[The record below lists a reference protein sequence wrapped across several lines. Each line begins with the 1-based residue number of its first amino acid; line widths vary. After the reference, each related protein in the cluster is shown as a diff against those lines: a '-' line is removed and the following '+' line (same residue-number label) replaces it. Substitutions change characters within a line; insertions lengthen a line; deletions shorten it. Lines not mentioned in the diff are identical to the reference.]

1 MKAITREDGFTLTE
15 LLVVMA
21 LFSVI
26 IISFY
31 SVMFS
36 GQRGA
41 TTAQNVSRISQEAR
55 LGFNRMVR
63 DAREAGVLDA
73 ATETSFT
80 VSVDFTGDGEYTAAD
95 FEIVT
100 YSYNDAADQITISN
114 GITTETLIEGVEQI
128 GTTPV
133 FSYASNL
140 LEYDGADGSV
150 PDGLTTV
157 EELDAAQGVGATL
170 TPDKLGY
177 LTSITFSFRVRAGDR
192 VTDFYTQAQLRNRR

>member
-1 MKAITREDGFTLTE
+1 MKTMRRENGFTLTE
-15 LLVVMA
+15 LLVVMG

-26 IISFY
+26 IVSFY

-41 TTAQNVSRISQEAR
+41 TTAQDVSRISQEAR

-63 DAREAGVLDA
+63 DAREAGVLNA
-73 ATETSFT
+73 ATPTSFT
-80 VSVDFTGDGEYTAAD
+80 VSVDFDGDGEYSGAD

-100 YSYNDAADQITISN
+100 YSYDDPADRITISN
-114 GITTETLIEGVEQI
+114 GTTTETLIDGVEQI

-140 LEYDGADGSV
+140 LEYDGADGTT
-150 PDGLTTV
+150 PNGLTTV
-157 EELDAAQGVGATL
+157 AELDAAQGVGATL
-170 TPDKLGY
+170 TADKLGY
-177 LTSITFSFRVRAGDR
+177 LSSITFSFRVRSGDR
-192 VTDFYTQAQLRNRR
+192 ITDFYTQAQLRNRR